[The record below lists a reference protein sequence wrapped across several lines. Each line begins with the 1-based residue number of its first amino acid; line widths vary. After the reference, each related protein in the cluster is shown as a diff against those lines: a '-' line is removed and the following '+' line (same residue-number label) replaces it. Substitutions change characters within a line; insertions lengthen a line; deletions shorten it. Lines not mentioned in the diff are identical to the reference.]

1 QGFVHSDFKPF
12 SPKRRLSPYFQRPW
26 SASSLQETQ
35 TMRLM
40 RTQVAKEWPGRRY
53 DLIHCNCIHFCE
65 ELAQR
70 LGVQP
75 VPSWV
80 RGLHETGAA
89 AASVFRS
96 FSKLLIDEPAQEVP
110 NEQAGACSP
119 SKGKNVAH
127 LDATLAVACTAEAP
141 GATDSKAPKD
151 QVRIIIETD
160 SKTGRRMARTRKAS
174 GTRIWS
180 AESQIARCQECMFS
194 RRALS

>member
-1 QGFVHSDFKPF
+1 
-12 SPKRRLSPYFQRPW
+12 
-26 SASSLQETQ
+26 ETQ

-110 NEQAGACSP
+110 NEQA
-119 SKGKNVAH
+119 
-127 LDATLAVACTAEAP
+127 P
-141 GATDSKAPKD
+141 GATDSKAQKMAPKD

-160 SKTGRRMARTRKAS
+160 SKTGLGRKQLLVPYNMTFGQLRQNLERREPN
-174 GTRIWS
+174 S
-180 AESQIARCQECMFS
+180 AVPRMHVLTEGLIIAVEDHQLIGNISDGNHVGGQVSIAFDTQDTK
-194 RRALS
+194 LVGK